1 MEAPVYNLKGEKT
14 ETLKLPESVFGLKW
28 NSDLVHQVAQ
38 SMRANKR
45 AGTAKT
51 KDRGEVRGGGKKP
64 WRQKGTGRARHG
76 SIRSPIWIG
85 GGVTHGPTG
94 QRKYSRKINKKAGKK
109 AFNMILAKKL
119 SDREILILDRIELE
133 EAKTRRA
140 AEILKDLSRIGG
152 FEGLAK
158 KGTKIIIGPE
168 NPQSVRAFRN
178 IAGLKTIQPRNLNVL
193 DALSARFLIL
203 GKKDFINIAK

>member
-14 ETLKLPESVFGLKW
+14 EALELPESVFGLKW
-28 NSDLVHQVAQ
+28 NSDLVHQVVE
-38 SMRANKR
+38 SMRSNKR

-85 GGVTHGPTG
+85 GGVTHGPSG
-94 QRKYSRKINKKAGKK
+94 QKKYGRKINKKAGKK

-140 AEILKDLSRIGG
+140 AGILKILSRIDG
-152 FEGLAK
+152 FEKLAE

-168 NPQSVRAFRN
+168 NPQSAKAFRN
-178 IAGLKTIQPRNLNVL
+178 IAGLRTVQLGNLSVL
-193 DALSARFLIL
+193 DALSARFLIF
-203 GKKDFINIAK
+203 GKKDFMNIAK